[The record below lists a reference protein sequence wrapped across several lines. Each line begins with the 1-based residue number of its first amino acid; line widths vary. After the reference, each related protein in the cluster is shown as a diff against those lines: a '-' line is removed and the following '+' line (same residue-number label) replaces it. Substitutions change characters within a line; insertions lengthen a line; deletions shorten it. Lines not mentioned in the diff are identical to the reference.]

1 MTCSPSSTYIDFVT
15 KLPYD
20 ILTAFVSIKEI
31 WLLLVSWNVNLAIRE
46 REGERIME
54 GREDKGGKRKG
65 WRRSRDGERKER
77 PIGR

>member
-1 MTCSPSSTYIDFVT
+1 MTCPPPSTYIDFVT

-20 ILTAFVSIKEI
+20 ILTAFVSTKEI

-54 GREDKGGKRKG
+54 GREA
-65 WRRSRDGERKER
+65 
-77 PIGR
+77 